1 MTYVIIHALAPIFVI
16 MLLGFWAGKAG
27 MVDNKNV
34 SLLNI
39 FVMDFALPATLFSST
54 VQTPWA
60 GIVAQSP
67 LVLVLTGAM
76 WITYAGIYFL
86 ATSVFKRTPQDAAV
100 LTLTVALPNYA
111 ALGLPI
117 LGSVLGEGA
126 STSLSVAVS
135 IACGSVLMTPF
146 CLLILE
152 REKARAAGEN
162 SGSTLAML
170 PVVVRRDVDGQAR
183 IPVGVRGM
191 KREQRAAGWVQ
202 AQNIVRSVT
211 PEMLVE
217 RERLLGSPFVSQPP
231 VQAAIALTLDDWPWR
246 WGVTGSTGYAL
257 ATEIPVLHAASDLD
271 LLIRA
276 PQPLAR
282 EALLEWQSRV
292 AKLPCRADTQV
303 ETPYGAFALNEWL
316 RDGRALLKTS
326 HGARLTT
333 APWRREE

>member
-39 FVMDFALPATLFSST
+39 FVMDFALPATLFSAT

-76 WITYAGIYFL
+76 WITYAAIYFL

-111 ALGLPI
+111 ALGLPT

-170 PVVVRRDVDGQAR
+170 PVLMWRSVKKPIVWGPLLGVVLSAIGIKMPDLLLASIKPLGLAATAAALFLTGVILSAR
-183 IPVGVRGM
+183 KLQLNALIATSTIVKLLVQPFIAWGLVMLLGLHGSIAITAILM
-191 KREQRAAGWVQ
+191 IALAAGFFGVVFGNRFSVQ
-202 AQNIVRSVT
+202 SPDAEAVLLLSSVLCILSL
-211 PEMLVE
+211 PLFI
-217 RERLLGSPFVSQPP
+217 S
-231 VQAAIALTLDDWPWR
+231 LTSGL
-246 WGVTGSTGYAL
+246 
-257 ATEIPVLHAASDLD
+257 
-271 LLIRA
+271 
-276 PQPLAR
+276 
-282 EALLEWQSRV
+282 
-292 AKLPCRADTQV
+292 
-303 ETPYGAFALNEWL
+303 
-316 RDGRALLKTS
+316 
-326 HGARLTT
+326 
-333 APWRREE
+333 

>member
-16 MLLGFWAGKAG
+16 MLLGFWAGKAK

-39 FVMDFALPATLFSST
+39 FVMDFALPATLFSAT
-54 VQTPWA
+54 VQTPWS

-76 WITYAGIYFL
+76 WITYAAIYFL
-86 ATSVFKRTPQDAAV
+86 ATRVFKRSPQDAAV

-152 REKARAAGEN
+152 REKRSPPERAA
-162 SGSTLAML
+162 
-170 PVVVRRDVDGQAR
+170 VRR
-183 IPVGVRGM
+183 
-191 KREQRAAGWVQ
+191 
-202 AQNIVRSVT
+202 
-211 PEMLVE
+211 
-217 RERLLGSPFVSQPP
+217 
-231 VQAAIALTLDDWPWR
+231 WR
-246 WGVTGSTGYAL
+246 C
-257 ATEIPVLHAASDLD
+257 
-271 LLIRA
+271 
-276 PQPLAR
+276 
-282 EALLEWQSRV
+282 
-292 AKLPCRADTQV
+292 CR
-303 ETPYGAFALNEWL
+303 Y
-316 RDGRALLKTS
+316 
-326 HGARLTT
+326 
-333 APWRREE
+333 